1 MTAGLSLQPSSS
13 PNRAA
18 AIMRTIAMLAGAL
31 LLAFAPIQ
39 AKTDCKTELRYSKFY
54 NHPAYIK
61 GFDDGYD
68 GMEYNN
74 PFTYRDDQL
83 LYDIGFEDGDEAYL
97 DENIKHRRLRCRL

>member
-1 MTAGLSLQPSSS
+1 MKTRILL

-18 AIMRTIAMLAGAL
+18 AIVSQIAMLTGAL
-31 LLAFAPIQ
+31 LLTPAPIQ
-39 AKTDCKTELRYSKFY
+39 ARSDYKTELRYSKFY

-68 GMEYNN
+68 GMEHNN
-74 PFTYRDDQL
+74 TFTYYDDRC

-97 DENIKHRRLRCRL
+97 DDHIKHRRLRCRF

>member
-1 MTAGLSLQPSSS
+1 MKARFLL

-18 AIMRTIAMLAGAL
+18 SILRQIAMLASAL
-31 LLAFAPIQ
+31 LLALAPIQ
-39 AKTDCKTELRYSKFY
+39 AKTDCKPELRYSKFY

-68 GMEYNN
+68 GMDYNN

-97 DENIKHRRLRCRL
+97 DDNIRHRRLRCRF